1 MWSVILIANIEMDV
15 QAKRK
20 RARTPTP
27 GEYLGVRGMLISLFI
42 LDPVVI
48 TNINMY
54 PYFLLLVQGCVH
66 FSVASEPL
74 LSCKF

>member
-27 GEYLGVRGMLISLFI
+27 GEYLGVRGMLISLFV
-42 LDPVVI
+42 LDPAVI
-48 TNINMY
+48 MNINIY
-54 PYFLLLVQGCVH
+54 PCFFFLFMGVSTSLWHLSH
-66 FSVASEPL
+66 F
-74 LSCKF
+74 